1 MMEYIYKEKH
11 MKYGF
16 PKLNNIYM
24 NNGANGSFVFVE
36 CLIWS
41 DFKHYILKQY
51 TLIPRMNLKNI

>member
-1 MMEYIYKEKH
+1 MEKH

-24 NNGANGSFVFVE
+24 NNGANGSLVFIE